1 MAALVRD
8 TPSRVSEARTRKVML
23 VLLGRRGA
31 MPRLALQIAQ
41 AAVRRD
47 DLDLTVVL
55 ARDNDLIEQFSFLD
69 DRVLLVDAIDRG
81 SALRSARNIALCTR
95 PILARISSTRPDAV
109 INLCPHVA
117 TPVLGLLVR
126 RLAVPYAT
134 VVHDASGHP
143 GDRGRVLAPWFRME
157 ARIADAVVTLSRN
170 VAAGLVSKR
179 VDAERILP
187 LFLPDLTYG
196 AETGAR
202 RHATGKPLRLLFFGR
217 LLKYRGLEVLV
228 DALESLARQAV
239 GLRATIAGAGRIER
253 DTSERLAALGCN
265 VVNRWIG
272 ETELAGLLAEH
283 DAVVASHLECSQSGA
298 VAAAFGSCL
307 PVVALPVGGL
317 LEQVQDGRTGVL
329 ADGTDAAALART
341 IQRLSQ
347 DTQMYESI
355 SAHLEATRSQRSTG
369 RFLDQLLAAHTLS
382 NAASGV
388 SGQAAAA

>member
-1 MAALVRD
+1 
-8 TPSRVSEARTRKVML
+8 ML

-31 MPRLALQIAQ
+31 MPRLALQLAQ
-41 AAVRRD
+41 AAAARD
-47 DLDLTVVL
+47 DLDFTLVL
-55 ARDNDLIEQFSFLD
+55 ACDNDLVEQFRFLG
-69 DRVLLVDAIDRG
+69 DRLLVVDAVDRG
-81 SALRSARNIALCTR
+81 SVLRSARNVLLCTQ
-95 PILARISSTRPDAV
+95 PILARIACAQPDAV

-117 TPVLGLLVR
+117 TPVLALLVR
-126 RLAVPYAT
+126 RLGIPYAT

-143 GDRGRVLAPWFRME
+143 GDRGGVLAPWFRME
-157 ARIADAVVTLSRN
+157 ARVADAAVTLSRY
-170 VAAGLVSKR
+170 VACELVRKR
-179 VDAERILP
+179 VEAARIVP
-187 LFLPDLTYG
+187 LFLPDLAYG
-196 AETGAR
+196 PETGAR
-202 RHATGKPLRLLFFGR
+202 RRATGKALRLLFFGR
-217 LLKYRGLEVLV
+217 LLKYRGLDVLV
-228 DALESLARQAV
+228 DALERLAHQAV
-239 GLRATIAGAGRIER
+239 GVRATIAGAGSIAR
-253 DTSERLAALGCN
+253 DTSERLAALGCD

-272 ETELAGLLAEH
+272 ETELARLLAEH
-283 DAVVASHLECSQSGA
+283 DVVVASHLECSQSGA

-341 IQRLSQ
+341 IHRLSQ